1 MIVSFAAAAWFA
13 FLGADVALGGLR
25 DRVLAPHLGDGPARR
40 LCTLV
45 LCLFILLGTWGF
57 AAAAGLHDAAVA
69 WRVGAAWTLATL
81 GLETAMGRFLL
92 KLPWSVILADYA
104 MWRGR
109 LWVLAPLATLTAPAL
124 VLCLRG

>member
-1 MIVSFAAAAWFA
+1 
-13 FLGADVALGGLR
+13 
-25 DRVLAPHLGDGPARR
+25 
-40 LCTLV
+40 
-45 LCLFILLGTWGF
+45 
-57 AAAAGLHDAAVA
+57 
-69 WRVGAAWTLATL
+69 
-81 GLETAMGRFLL
+81 MGRFLL